1 MFAYGIGLLP
11 LIRAL
16 KLQFP
21 EMDQTWYADDAGAGG
36 SSMQS
41 SVTLKIEEIGPNTA
55 ISQSL
60 RSIMIVPQKN
70 YSGR

>member
-16 KLQFP
+16 VQFP
-21 EMDQTWYADDAGAGG
+21 EMDQTWYADDAVQAA

-41 SVTLKIEEIGPNTA
+41 SVILK
-55 ISQSL
+55 S
-60 RSIMIVPQKN
+60 
-70 YSGR
+70 